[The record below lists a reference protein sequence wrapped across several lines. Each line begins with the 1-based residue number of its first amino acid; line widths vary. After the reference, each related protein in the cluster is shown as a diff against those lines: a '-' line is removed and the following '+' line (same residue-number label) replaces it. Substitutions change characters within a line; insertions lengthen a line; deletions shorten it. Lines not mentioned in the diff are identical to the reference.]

1 MAALVVLFDLKD
13 DTAVDEYEEWA
24 RTTDVPTV
32 KGLDSVD
39 DFRVFRADGLL
50 MSDAPS
56 PYEYVEII
64 EVNDMEQFGAE
75 MESEIVQE
83 VAAQFQEFAD
93 DPTFILTEQFA

>member
-13 DTAVDEYEEWA
+13 DAAVDEYEEWA

>member
-1 MAALVVLFDLKD
+1 MAALVVLFNLQD
-13 DTAVDEYEEWA
+13 DTAADQYEEWA

-50 MSDAPS
+50 MSNDPS
-56 PYEYVEII
+56 PYDYVEII

-75 MESEIVQE
+75 MESETVQQT
-83 VAAQFQEFAD
+83 AAEFQEFAE

>member
-1 MAALVVLFDLKD
+1 MAALVVLFDLQD
-13 DTAVDEYEEWA
+13 DSAADEYEEWA

-39 DFRVFRADGLL
+39 DFRVFRASGLL
-50 MSDAPS
+50 MSDDHS

-64 EVNDMEQFGAE
+64 EVNDMEQFSAE
-75 MESEIVQE
+75 MESETVQQ
-83 VAAQFQEFAD
+83 VAAEFQKFAE